1 MLGYTPEQ
9 IEKDKNAVHLDNYG
23 LILNN
28 LDEVRVANDLIMSV
42 FEHLINEF
50 GCMVSHKVNNEAR
63 KSHVMDLEHIA
74 LGGKVFL
81 EITESGVKSTRYFD
95 EEE

>member
-1 MLGYTPEQ
+1 
-9 IEKDKNAVHLDNYG
+9 
-23 LILNN
+23 
-28 LDEVRVANDLIMSV
+28 
-42 FEHLINEF
+42 
-50 GCMVSHKVNNEAR
+50 
-63 KSHVMDLEHIA
+63 MDLEHIA